1 MLKMSNKSNF
11 NKLFEP
17 IQIGGMTIKNRI
29 AMAPMGTAFASPDGV
44 FTEQALAYYEA
55 RAKGGAGL
63 IIVEN
68 VGVDFHRN
76 IHASNRPAIDN
87 DLPLPRLAKLVKLVK
102 KHGARVIIQ
111 LNQSGRMG
119 KFRLTG
125 FQPVAP
131 SPIPFSSGAFP
142 QGEMPKELTREEI
155 KEIVNLF
162 AQAAARAKRAGF
174 DGIEV
179 HAAHAY
185 LLAEFLSPFTNKRQ
199 DLYGG
204 CLENRARIL
213 IEVIEAIRKTVGK
226 DYVVGCRLNGQE
238 YGVEEGLTLEDTQT
252 IAKMINGI
260 VDILHISAWGY
271 GNRSLVNSPE
281 TPGGLLSLS
290 EAIKKVVTVP
300 VIAVGRLTPEVGE
313 QAIRDG
319 KADIVAI
326 GRGLLADPDLPNHL
340 LSGKPEV
347 IRPCI
352 VCHHCLDAGYLKNTS
367 ISCAVNGA
375 VGQEREY
382 EIKPTK
388 KSKKIAVI
396 GGGPAGMEA
405 ARVLALRGHQVI
417 LFEKEDHVGG
427 QMRFALA
434 PPHKRERIEPLID
447 YFINQLDR
455 LKVEIRLNTEVG
467 IGLIEILEPDAV
479 ILATGSKP
487 IIPPFPGVEQGNV
500 VTAIDVLAGRVES
513 GQKVL
518 IIGGGSTGCETA
530 EFLHAKGKETTV
542 VEMLSEL
549 ACDMG
554 FRDRQRLLL
563 RINTLSINF
572 MTKARCIEIQK
583 EGAVIN
589 NIYGQRQLINAD
601 NFVLA
606 VGMKQNNTLYPLLRA
621 KGFETHLAG
630 DCWRIEK
637 MAGAIND
644 GFRLGCIL

>member
-1 MLKMSNKSNF
+1 MNNKPNF
-11 NKLFEP
+11 SKLFEP

-29 AMAPMGTAFASPDGV
+29 AMAPMGTAFATPDGV

-63 IIVEN
+63 IIIEN

-87 DLPLPRLAKLVKLVK
+87 DLPLPRLAKLLKLIK
-102 KHGARVIIQ
+102 KHGARAIIQ

-119 KFRLTG
+119 KSRLTG

-155 KEIVNLF
+155 NGIVNLF
-162 AQAAARAKRAGF
+162 AQAAARAKKAGF

-204 CLENRARIL
+204 CLKNRSRIL
-213 IEVIEAIRKTVGK
+213 IEVIEAIRKTVDK
-226 DYVVGCRLNGQE
+226 DYIVGCRLNGQE
-238 YGVEEGLTLEDTQT
+238 YGVEEGLTLEDTKA
-252 IAKMINGI
+252 IAKMINGL
-260 VDILHISAWGY
+260 VDFLHVSAWGY
-271 GNRSLVNSPE
+271 GNSSLVNSPD
-281 TPGGLLSLS
+281 TPGGLLSLA
-290 EAIKKVVTVP
+290 EAVKKVVTVP

-319 KADIVAI
+319 KADIIAM

-340 LSGKPEV
+340 LSGKPEA

-388 KSKKIAVI
+388 KSKRIAIV
-396 GGGPAGMEA
+396 GAGPAGMEA
-405 ARVLALRGHQVI
+405 ARVLALRGHKVI
-417 LFEKEDHVGG
+417 LFEKEDHLGG
-427 QMRFALA
+427 QMSLA
-434 PPHKRERIEPLID
+434 MATSPKRKRIEPLIN
-447 YFINQLDR
+447 YFAAQLSR
-455 LKVEIRLNTEVG
+455 LHVETKLNTEANTD
-467 IGLIEILEPDAV
+467 LITDYAPDAV
-479 ILATGSKP
+479 IVATGANP
-487 IIPPFPGVEQGNV
+487 IIPPLPGIEQGNV
-500 VTAIDVLAGRVES
+500 FTAIDILAGRVKA

-518 IIGGGSTGCETA
+518 IIGGGSIGCETA
-530 EFLHAKGKETTV
+530 EFLVENGKEVTV
-542 VEMLSEL
+542 AEILPEL
-549 ACDMG
+549 ASDMG
-554 FRDRQRLLL
+554 FRDRLRLLM
-563 RINTLSINF
+563 RIKTLPIIFLTNAKCNEILKDGVIVTTQDSQNQSIRAD
-572 MTKARCIEIQK
+572 T
-583 EGAVIN
+583 VI
-589 NIYGQRQLINAD
+589 
-601 NFVLA
+601 LA
-606 VGMKQNNTLYPLLRA
+606 VGTKQNNSLYPPLKE
-621 KGFETHLAG
+621 KGTETHLIG
-630 DCWRIEK
+630 DCCRIGK
-637 MAGAIND
+637 IAGAITD
-644 GFRLGCIL
+644 GLRLGCLL